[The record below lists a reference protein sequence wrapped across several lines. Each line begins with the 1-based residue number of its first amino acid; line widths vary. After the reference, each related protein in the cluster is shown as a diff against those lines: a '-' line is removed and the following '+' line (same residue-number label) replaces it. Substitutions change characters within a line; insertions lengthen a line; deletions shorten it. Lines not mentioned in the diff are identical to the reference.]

1 MTFQPTPSN
10 LKRILSLKKTQ
21 TKNKENVSTFK
32 AMTLVRDEQGRWSA
46 ASLTIKGKVV
56 ETVELTK
63 FDLLTY
69 TLARANGLL
78 RQCVLDLKKT

>member
-1 MTFQPTPSN
+1 
-10 LKRILSLKKTQ
+10 
-21 TKNKENVSTFK
+21 
-32 AMTLVRDEQGRWSA
+32 MTLVRDEQGRWSA